1 MYILLIFPFKIYV
14 DNEQRQKVR
23 SAGRTKALLHNLQLD
38 AAMEVS
44 VHSINA
50 GEEISEALR
59 VSYSPEM
66 ELVVEK
72 RRQGNVKHSANNN
85 QSQED
90 NFHGAHL

>member
-1 MYILLIFPFKIYV
+1 M
-14 DNEQRQKVR
+14 
-23 SAGRTKALLHNLQLD
+23 HNLQLD